1 MATRLTVR
9 KSGGSVIVCLPKVVL
24 ETLHLHVGS
33 VVNLSLQNN
42 QIVLTP
48 VREELTLE
56 VLLKGSPKKNLAL
69 TDEDRQWVR
78 EKSKGKEL

>member
-9 KSGGSVIVCLPKVVL
+9 KSGGSVIVCLPKAVL

-33 VVNLSLQNN
+33 IVNLSLKND

-48 VREELTLE
+48 EKEILTLE
-56 VLLKGSPKKNLAL
+56 AVLKGSPKKKLAL
-69 TDEDRQWVR
+69 TEEDREWI
-78 EKSKGKEL
+78 SASAKGKEW

>member
-9 KSGGSVIVCLPKVVL
+9 KSGGSVIVCLPKAVL

-56 VLLKGSPKKNLAL
+56 ALLKGSPKKKLAL
-69 TDEDRQWVR
+69 SDEDKQWVR